1 MRRLL
6 ASTALTFLMALP
18 AAAQETQTAPPTK
31 RNVVIFVADGLRYSS
46 VTPQTAPTM
55 AKLRKDGVDFANS
68 HAVYPTVTTAN
79 GSAIATGHFLGDT
92 GNYANTLY
100 MGFPV
105 KCSVDNA
112 PVITFVE
119 DDCVLRQVKEHFGSG
134 YLGQTTLI
142 QAARQAGYNTVV
154 MGKTGPAAIQFLK
167 ALDSSDDDVGAQLGI
182 FLDDSTNR
190 AKKMDG
196 TPMMSATLG
205 GQLASDVFSA
215 TGAGVPPFTAVPNLS
230 QQGYMQGAAT
240 QAIMPSLKYA
250 DKPFVMLYW
259 SRDPD
264 NSQHSAHD
272 SEGSLV
278 PGINSI
284 TAHTAI
290 YSADAAL
297 KGLLDTL
304 KQWHMEDNTD
314 VFVIADHGFSTISH
328 SMPTADGALGHP
340 NFAPGFVAIDVAKW
354 LGEKIYDPDHGD
366 LLVETDNGE
375 RPGGNALIG
384 PTPDHPV
391 AMVAANG
398 GSDFIYVPEGPQA
411 RDTVKRI
418 YAQLVQQPYVGA
430 LFVNDEFR
438 KDGDKDF
445 AGSLPM
451 SAVNLIG
458 AGGLPRPAIVVGF
471 RSFVAKGCSLGEQL
485 CAAEIADTGLQTGQ
499 GMHGSFSRAD
509 TRNFMAAIGP
519 DFKKAY
525 VDHAPVANYDVA
537 PTLAHILGI
546 SLSGPGTLKGRVAHE
561 ALVGGKEAK
570 VEKTIIR
577 SEKAANGFHTILN
590 QQEVDGTKYFD
601 AAGMPGRIVGLA
613 EK

>member
-1 MRRLL
+1 MRL
-6 ASTALTFLMALP
+6 AALFATTALVLALP
-18 AAAQETQTAPPTK
+18 AVAQDKIPPTK

-46 VTPQTAPTM
+46 VTPETAPTM
-55 AKLRKDGVDFANS
+55 YKLRQDGVDFTNS

-92 GNYANTLY
+92 GNYSNTLY
-100 MGFPV
+100 VGFPV

-119 DDCVLRQVKEHFGSG
+119 DDCVLRQVKAHYGSG

-154 MGKTGPAAIQFLK
+154 MGKTGPAAIQYLG
-167 ALDSSDDDVGAQLGI
+167 ALDSSDDDVNAPLGVFI
-182 FLDDSTNR
+182 DDSTNR
-190 AKKMDG
+190 AKKFDG
-196 TPMMSATLG
+196 TPMMSTMLG
-205 GQLASDVFSA
+205 GQLASDVYSA
-215 TGAGVPPFTAVPNLS
+215 TGSGTPPFTAVPNLS

-264 NSQHSAHD
+264 NTQHAAHD
-272 SEGSLV
+272 SDGSLV

-284 TAHTAI
+284 TSHTAI
-290 YSADAAL
+290 YSADQAL
-297 KGLLDTL
+297 KGILDTL

-328 SMPTADGALGHP
+328 RLTNAEGELSGP
-340 NFAPGFVAIDVAKW
+340 NYAPGFVALDVAKW
-354 LGEKIYDPDHGD
+354 LGNEKIYDTERGN
-366 LLVETDNGE
+366 LLVEPENGE
-375 RPGGNALIG
+375 RPSGNALIG
-384 PTPDHPV
+384 PTPEHPE
-391 AMVAANG
+391 AIVAANG
-398 GSDFIYVPEGPQA
+398 GSDFIYVPEGPKA
-411 RDTVKRI
+411 RETVKRI
-418 YAQLVQQPYVGA
+418 YDQLVQQPYVGA
-430 LFVNDEFR
+430 LFVNDEFL
-438 KDGDKDF
+438 KGGAKDF

-458 AGGLPRPAIVVGF
+458 AGGLPRPAIVISF
-471 RSFVAKGCSLGEQL
+471 RSFVAKGCTLGEQL
-485 CAAEIADTGLQTGQ
+485 CAVEIADTSLQTGQ
-499 GMHGSFSRAD
+499 GMHGSLSRAD

-519 DFKKAY
+519 DFKKGFA
-525 VDHAPVANYDVA
+525 DHAPVANYDVA

-546 SLSGPGTLKGRVAHE
+546 TLTGPGTLKGRVAHE
-561 ALVGGKEAK
+561 ALVGGKDVK
-570 VEKTIIR
+570 VEKTTIR
-577 SEKAANGFHTILN
+577 SEVAPNGFQTIMN
-590 QQEVDGTKYFD
+590 QQEVGGTKYFD
-601 AAGMPGRIVGLA
+601 AAGKPGHVVGLE